1 MKAKSFIKKVIVLTA
16 FVVAGTETFSQQDP
30 IYGLYLN
37 NPLVINPA
45 YTGIN
50 NNLEAMVGYRNQW
63 AGFDGNP
70 TTLNA
75 SGHLSLNNNKMG
87 VGGLIVQDKIGEN
100 KNTSLNISYAYKVE
114 LKDHQIFS
122 FGLQGGFINYK
133 TDPSQLTIQ
142 NPDDPAFT
150 SFNQTKLNLG
160 AGAVFKT
167 DRFFAGFSVPRL
179 LQNSVNVTDQNA
191 NVYQQHYYFLS
202 SYLFYLSERIILKP
216 AVLLKGVASAP
227 ISADINFNINIDRK
241 YTAGIYTR
249 NFNTLGL
256 LFQLNFLEKFRFAYA
271 IEMPGNQS
279 VGTRFVTNEILIGI
293 RTSAFRFHETTQS
306 LF

>member
-1 MKAKSFIKKVIVLTA
+1 MKTKSFIKKIIVLTA
-16 FVVAGTETFSQQDP
+16 FFITGTEVFAQQDP

-50 NNLEAMVGYRNQW
+50 NNLEASVGYRHQW

-75 SGHLSLNNNKMG
+75 SGNLSINNNKMAI
-87 VGGLIVQDKIGEN
+87 GGLIVQDNIGEN
-100 KNTSLNISYAYKVE
+100 TNTSLNISYAYKLE
-114 LKDHQIFS
+114 LKDHRVFS

-142 NPDDPAFT
+142 DPDDPAFAA
-150 SFNQTKLNLG
+150 FNQTKLNLG
-160 AGAVFKT
+160 AGAAFKT
-167 DRFFAGFSVPRL
+167 DRFFAGLSVPRL
-179 LQNSVNVTDQNA
+179 LKNSLSVTDQNA

-216 AVLLKGVASAP
+216 AVLLKGFAAAP
-227 ISADINFNINIDRK
+227 VSADINFNVIIDRK
-241 YTAGIYTR
+241 YIAGIYTR

-256 LFQLNFLEKFRFAYA
+256 LCQLNFLEKFRFAYA

-279 VGTRFVTNEILIGI
+279 VGTRFITNEILIGI
-293 RTSAFRFHETTQS
+293 RTSVFRYHETTQS